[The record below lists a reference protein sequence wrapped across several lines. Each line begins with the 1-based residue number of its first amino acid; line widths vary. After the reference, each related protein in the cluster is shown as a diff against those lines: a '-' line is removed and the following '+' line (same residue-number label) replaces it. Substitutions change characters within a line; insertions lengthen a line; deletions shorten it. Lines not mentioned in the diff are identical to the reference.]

1 MRPILAASL
10 LLSPMLLTASAVAS
24 QPKVDNTATSPSSAV
39 SPAISTGVT
48 APEILDTQTLR
59 IQPNA
64 YDKTAA
70 PEEQVV
76 LQLKVDDKG
85 RAQNIQVVKSTNPH
99 FDARVIEAV
108 QRSHF
113 RPAKLDNQA
122 VPMELSLVVVIQPAV
137 Q

>member
-24 QPKVDNTATSPSSAV
+24 QPKVDPAATSPN
-39 SPAISTGVT
+39 PAISTGVT
-48 APEILDTQTLR
+48 APEILNTQTIR

-85 RAQNIQVVKSTNPH
+85 QVQHVQVLKSTNPH
-99 FDARVIEAV
+99 FDARVIEAI
-108 QRSHF
+108 QKSHF

-122 VPMELSLVVVIQPAV
+122 VPMELSLVVVVQPAV